1 MVKKRSLWACV
12 TLVFMA
18 LCMMP
23 VGTVCAESVFCG
35 DNATYIF
42 EDGVLTVSGTG
53 DMDDFVS
60 PNNVPWHEQRDL
72 IKSVVIAEGITT
84 IGSYAFY
91 NCTALETI
99 TLPESI
105 AVIGRDSFSGCEA
118 IQAVYLTDLT
128 AWCAVS
134 FYDVSSNPLYYAEAL
149 YLNDDIVEDL
159 YIPDVVKSVGALAF
173 YNLDCITSVT
183 FADSVTQIG
192 DFSFYGC
199 DNLSYINFG
208 NSVEQ
213 IGAFAFSE
221 CDSVKEIS
229 IPDTVTEIGQS
240 AFYHCG
246 LLKRVVAGNGV
257 QSIGDTAFERCA
269 SLSDV
274 TLGENVQ
281 TIGAFAFCNCDAL
294 QNIIIPESVVE
305 IGSSA
310 FRFCDAIE
318 RIDIPASVTEIGN
331 EAFAAC
337 KGLQAIKVHSENA
350 VYCSEN
356 GVLFNKDKTKLI
368 KCPSSKA
375 GENYEIPETV
385 VAIEI
390 SAFSGCDALETIV
403 IPDSVTQICSFA
415 FEFCTSLTDVAL
427 GKNVKSIGPFV
438 FMGCNGLTG
447 ITVDEDN
454 FYYCSVQGVLFDK
467 KKSEL
472 LKYPA
477 SKTDAEFE
485 LPATVTEIAE
495 DAFSGCDGLEVLY
508 CKATGEEW
516 EEMATHSKLS
526 DEVQIVYVPHFALDT
541 VKEKDNL
548 LITAHPKNLSVE
560 ADTFVVTFNAD
571 GKVLEIK
578 QVTAGEQVAFSAENA
593 VQVKAFAFGTQFTPV
608 IESVVEIVNGKR

>member
-1 MVKKRSLWACV
+1 MIKKRSLLACV
-12 TLVFMA
+12 VLICMT

-23 VGTVCAESVFCG
+23 AGTICAESVSCG
-35 DNATYIF
+35 DNVTYIL
-42 EDGVLTVSGTG
+42 EDGVLTVSGIG

-60 PNNVPWHEQRDL
+60 PNNVPWHEQREL
-72 IKSVVIAEGITT
+72 IKNVIIDEGITSV
-84 IGSYAFY
+84 GSYAFC
-91 NCTALETI
+91 NCTELETV
-99 TLPESI
+99 TLPESLK
-105 AVIGRDSFSGCEA
+105 VIGRDSFLGCEA
-118 IQAVYLTDLT
+118 IQGVYLTDLT

-134 FYDVSSNPLYYAEAL
+134 FYDVSSNPLYYTEAL
-149 YLNDDIVEDL
+149 YLNEDIVEDL
-159 YIPDVVKSVGALAF
+159 YIPDVVKSVGELAF

-213 IGAFAFSE
+213 IGAFAFSA

-240 AFYHCG
+240 AFYHCS
-246 LLKRVVAGNGV
+246 LLKSVMVGNGV
-257 QSIGDTAFERCA
+257 QSIGSAAFERCA

-281 TIGAFAFCNCDAL
+281 TIGTFAFCNCDAL
-294 QNIIIPESVVE
+294 QNIIIPENVVE

-337 KGLQAIKVHSENA
+337 EGLLAIEVHSENT
-350 VYCSEN
+350 VYSSEN

-368 KCPSSKA
+368 KCPPSKA
-375 GENYEIPETV
+375 GECFEIPETV
-385 VAIEI
+385 IAIDI
-390 SAFSGCDALETIV
+390 SAFSGCEALKTIV
-403 IPDSVTQICSFA
+403 IPESVTQICSFA
-415 FEFCTSLTDVAL
+415 FEFCTSLTDVTL

-438 FMGCNGLTG
+438 FMGCNGLTD
-447 ITVDEDN
+447 IAVDEDN
-454 FYYCSVQGVLFDK
+454 FYYCSVQGVLFNK

-477 SKTDAEFE
+477 AKSDAEFE
-485 LPATVTEIAE
+485 LPATLTEVAE
-495 DAFSGCDGLEVLY
+495 DAFSGCDALDVLY
-508 CKATGEEW
+508 CKATAEEW
-516 EEMATHSKLS
+516 EQIATKSKLS
-526 DEVQIVYVPHFALDT
+526 DRVQIVYVPHFALET
-541 VKEKDNL
+541 VKDRDDL
-548 LITAHPKNLSVE
+548 LITAHPKNLSTE
-560 ADTFVVTFNAD
+560 ADTFVATFDAG

-578 QVTAGEQVAFSAENA
+578 RVTAGKQTALSAENA
-593 VQVKAFAFGTQFTPV
+593 VQVKAFAFGEQFVPV
-608 IESVVEIVNGKR
+608 IENIVEILQ